1 MVRLNMCFL
10 FRMAIFH
17 HVSLSEGN
25 YPAKTHS
32 LRLLKRRDI
41 QGAEKCL
48 QNIEYPI
55 DFKTR
60 KFLGVSSGRFLSIL
74 FLARASAKRV
84 QTVCSLGCEGSSSCL
99 TYEHLV

>member
-1 MVRLNMCFL
+1 MVRLKMCFL

-60 KFLGVSSGRFLSIL
+60 KFLGVSSGRFSFDMT
-74 FLARASAKRV
+74 FLAFGHPPKEFKQFAAWDVRV
-84 QTVCSLGCEGSSSCL
+84 P
-99 TYEHLV
+99 HLV